1 MDQTM
6 HPEDTTGNLIA
17 ASKVTGTS
25 VYDTKGEK
33 LGSVYDVMI
42 DKSSGNTRYAV
53 LNFGGLFGI
62 GGHYHP
68 LPWNVLR
75 YDSNL
80 GGYVVN
86 IDRSKLE
93 GAPSYETSDS
103 SRWDDDTWGG
113 RVNDYYGRPSG
124 SDIGFASPGLP
135 GIGRGTPII

>member
-1 MDQTM
+1 
-6 HPEDTTGNLIA
+6 
-17 ASKVTGTS
+17 
-25 VYDTKGEK
+25 
-33 LGSVYDVMI
+33 
-42 DKSSGNTRYAV
+42 
-53 LNFGGLFGI
+53 
-62 GGHYHP
+62 
-68 LPWNVLR
+68 VLR